1 MLQANCFRFYFR
13 SVTVIIYAKMV
24 AFPIL
29 TDPLSPGLKA
39 PPHLAQARNTIHSA
53 EPLAA
58 DGHVVSGSVA
68 RHLMGRSSKCVKV
81 VKRPVL
87 TAVASLVRGLF
98 HDSCC
103 HLFFACC
110 RVGWWWWFYLP
121 VLCPAATSQ
130 DKEAPLGVVPG
141 DAVQVGRGTTVKVKA
156 TLDTQIFS
164 IVCFPFTLA
173 PVSDALPTL
182 DVQQC
187 S

>member
-98 HDSCC
+98 RTAVAI
-103 HLFFACC
+103 FC
-110 RVGWWWWFYLP
+110 RLLSRWVVVVVSHHSRVSRSHITRQRSAAWSGAWRCSAGWP
-121 VLCPAATSQ
+121 RDDCQSQ
-130 DKEAPLGVVPG
+130 GHA
-141 DAVQVGRGTTVKVKA
+141 
-156 TLDTQIFS
+156 
-164 IVCFPFTLA
+164 
-173 PVSDALPTL
+173 
-182 DVQQC
+182 
-187 S
+187 